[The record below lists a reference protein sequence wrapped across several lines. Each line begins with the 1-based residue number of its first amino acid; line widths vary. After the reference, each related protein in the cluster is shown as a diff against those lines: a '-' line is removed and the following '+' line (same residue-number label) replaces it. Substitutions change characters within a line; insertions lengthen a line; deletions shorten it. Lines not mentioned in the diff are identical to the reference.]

1 MKALNL
7 DLLEVREAVH
17 TITVFSSIFLLFTIL
32 IVIMLMKNNSRRM
45 CWFITAVLLVM
56 GGITFELMSGGL
68 LVQDIL
74 RASDYCIVWAHVLY
88 ATVAPVFTL
97 YFLETERDEG
107 KEWDGRFWVVL
118 QGLIAVLTVAFV
130 LFEGASF
137 LMWMT
142 FLMEYVI
149 IIIMLLLSSKDI
161 RASVGFIIGC
171 LFPIAVC
178 LAGMREVDFNFTG
191 SGMTML
197 LMVVMFLYQ
206 IDVDRELFQRKAA
219 LSENKVA
226 LMMEQIHPHFI
237 YNSLQQIVLLCDED
251 AQAVKPALLNFSG
264 YLRKNLESLT
274 SVEMIPFLEEM
285 KHVDM
290 FIELSQITQSRSF
303 QVVENFEVTDFCIPA
318 LTLQPLVEN
327 AIKYGIGMST
337 KGDNVVISTKI
348 DKGYYVITIKDDGHG
363 IKTELPTQRNTKVL
377 ESRMLRRDL
386 SLCATGNCQL
396 KRRNRGRSRSYKYR
410 LRINEEGYAW
420 LQYLLTI
427 W

>member
-32 IVIMLMKNNSRRM
+32 IVIVLMKNNSRRM
-45 CWFITAVLLVM
+45 CWFVTSVLIVM

-107 KEWDGRFWVVL
+107 MEWDGRFWVVL
-118 QGLIAVLTVAFV
+118 QGLIAVLTIAFV
-130 LFEGASF
+130 LFERDGF
-137 LMWMT
+137 LMWMA
-142 FLMEYVI
+142 FLTEYVI
-149 IIIMLLLSSKDI
+149 IIIMLLISSKDI

-171 LFPIAVC
+171 LFPIAAC
-178 LAGMREVDFNFTG
+178 LAGMREADFNFTG

-237 YNSLQQIVLLCDED
+237 YNSLQQIILLCDED
-251 AQAVKPALLNFSG
+251 AEEVKPALLNFSG

-303 QVVENFEVTDFCIPA
+303 QVVKNLEVTDFCIPA

-337 KGDNVVISTKI
+337 KGDSVVISTKI

-363 IKTELPTQRNTKVL
+363 IKTELPTQKEHKSVGIKNVKTRLKL
-377 ESRMLRRDL
+377 MCDGEL
-386 SLCATGNCQL
+386 SIKKKEQG
-396 KRRNRGRSRSYKYR
+396 
-410 LRINEEGYAW
+410 
-420 LQYLLTI
+420 TI
-427 W
+427 QIIQIPIEDK